1 MTKEVNI
8 FELASR
14 EKLRF
19 NTGRLQ
25 VTVEQLWE
33 LPLTGAN
40 SLDTLA
46 VELDAAI
53 RNTAPRSFVTNS
65 ATAADKTLQLQF
77 DIVKHVI
84 DVRVAERKAKAEKAE
99 KDQQQQ
105 AEADPQQREQQQA
118 TEQWLNRIP
127 DDPAG
132 LWRRKFQYQ
141 YQQRGS
147 QAAGEAW

>member
-99 KDQQQQ
+99 KASQRKLLREAIAAKEHEELLSSDTAALKAKLAALE
-105 AEADPQQREQQQA
+105 AEE
-118 TEQWLNRIP
+118 E
-127 DDPAG
+127 
-132 LWRRKFQYQ
+132 
-141 YQQRGS
+141 
-147 QAAGEAW
+147 

>member
-99 KDQQQQ
+99 KASQRKLLHEAIAAKEHEELLSGDTAALKAKLAALE
-105 AEADPQQREQQQA
+105 AEE
-118 TEQWLNRIP
+118 E
-127 DDPAG
+127 
-132 LWRRKFQYQ
+132 
-141 YQQRGS
+141 
-147 QAAGEAW
+147 

>member
-84 DVRVAERKAKAEKAE
+84 DIRVAERKAKAEKAE
-99 KDQQQQ
+99 KASQRKLLREAIAAKEHEELLSGDTEALKAKLAALE
-105 AEADPQQREQQQA
+105 AEE
-118 TEQWLNRIP
+118 E
-127 DDPAG
+127 
-132 LWRRKFQYQ
+132 
-141 YQQRGS
+141 
-147 QAAGEAW
+147 

>member
-1 MTKEVNI
+1 MTKEFNI

-99 KDQQQQ
+99 KA
-105 AEADPQQREQQQA
+105 AEKTTAKKTAAKAPAKKTTAKKAAA
-118 TEQWLNRIP
+118 TKTTATCASEMLN
-127 DDPAG
+127 
-132 LWRRKFQYQ
+132 
-141 YQQRGS
+141 
-147 QAAGEAW
+147 